1 VYGLDP
7 NREYEIGL
15 DVVDGHNDEDDNNAR
30 SNAAGGGGG
39 GSEETTRIGEI
50 ELGEGKKLLP
60 FSFCPT
66 HSIESSLLTLTR

>member
-1 VYGLDP
+1 MYGLDP

-30 SNAAGGGGG
+30 SNAGAGGL
-39 GSEETTRIGEI
+39 EETARIGEI

-60 FSFCPT
+60 LSFCPT